1 MKNQKLLEAIDKF
14 AAMLDIPVT
23 KVSPGSQ
30 QAVPGDNEQFAQQRE
45 RLANFY
51 EHFSNSLRRIRNEL
65 ESEIGTLRERNFDP
79 KMLKLL
85 VKVFSTVVEIYR
97 EISSEKPYIAAE
109 KLVHYVF
116 DRQTA
121 MYIDNLDFLAK
132 HHLKQTNVDFKAGP
146 VLGHPQMR
154 SLEDLKSLAHGL
166 REFMNRYPMI
176 KPLTTPPPAMG
187 LKDIVQDIGTEE
199 KAGQGDKTKA

>member
-14 AAMLDIPVT
+14 AELLDIPVT

-30 QAVPGDNEQFAQQRE
+30 QPVPGDNEQFAKQRE
-45 RLANFY
+45 RLSEFY
-51 EHFSNSLRRIRNEL
+51 DHFSNGLRRIRNEL
-65 ESEIGTLRERNFDP
+65 ENEVSVLRDRDFDP
-79 KMLKLL
+79 KMWQLL
-85 VKVFSTVVEIYR
+85 VKVFRAVVEIYK
-97 EISSEKPYIAAE
+97 EISPEKQYIAAE

-132 HHLKQTNVDFKAGP
+132 HHLKETNVDFKAGP

-154 SLEDLKSLAHGL
+154 SLDDLKTLAHGL
-166 REFMNRYPMI
+166 REFMNRYPLI

-187 LKDIVQDIGTEE
+187 LQQIVQDIGNEE
-199 KAGQGDKTKA
+199 KAGQGEKTKT